1 MNDVCGPAP
10 LFAVQTEGCAPFER
24 AWRRSEGIERP
35 AENWAQIMTVWD
47 GPSSLADG
55 ILDDETYDWIGVL
68 EAVRSSGGRPVIAT
82 EDQVRE
88 AHALAHRGGFEA
100 SPTGTA
106 GLAGVLAARTEIG
119 DDEQIVVVMSGVT
132 R

>member
-1 MNDVCGPAP
+1 MNDACGPAP
-10 LFAVQTEGCAPFER
+10 LFAVQTAGCAPFER
-24 AWRRSEGIERP
+24 AWRRSEGIEHP
-35 AENWAQIMTVWD
+35 GDKWAEIMTVWD
-47 GPSSLADG
+47 DPSSLADG

-68 EAVRSSGGRPVIAT
+68 EAVRASGGRPVIAS
-82 EDQVRE
+82 EQHVVE
-88 AHALAHRGGFEA
+88 AHALAHRAGFDA

-106 GLAGVLAARTEIG
+106 GLAGVLAARGEID